1 MSDIM
6 KNLPYEA
13 LLPRRRKS
21 SSPLDL
27 IGSLLKQGKGSRNSG
42 NDGDEDESEDNPLK
56 ELDQLLLGRQRKNR
70 GKKLN
75 WQNPDFKE
83 GKSEVPFTKIFG
95 AKSRGQ
101 HGVHVKEEDIQRM
114 LEASMPNLKG
124 GKIIKLS
131 EASYRRGVYLNIE
144 YQTAKEQIYT
154 IKAKYV
160 RRTNELEIISL
171 NEISIMRKVDPES
184 DNDDAVEIEEKPV
197 AQLVEAPKVEEVVKV
212 EKKVEK
218 KEPVAKT

>member
-1 MSDIM
+1 M
-6 KNLPYEA
+6 
-13 LLPRRRKS
+13 
-21 SSPLDL
+21 
-27 IGSLLKQGKGSRNSG
+27 
-42 NDGDEDESEDNPLK
+42 K

-83 GKSEVPFTKIFG
+83 GKSEIPFTKIFG

-131 EASYRRGVYLNIE
+131 
-144 YQTAKEQIYT
+144 
-154 IKAKYV
+154 
-160 RRTNELEIISL
+160 
-171 NEISIMRKVDPES
+171 
-184 DNDDAVEIEEKPV
+184 
-197 AQLVEAPKVEEVVKV
+197 
-212 EKKVEK
+212 
-218 KEPVAKT
+218 

>member
-1 MSDIM
+1 M
-6 KNLPYEA
+6 KSLPYEA

-27 IGSLLKQGKGSRNSG
+27 IGSLLKQGKRSRNTG
-42 NDGDEDESEDNPLK
+42 NNEDDESEDNPLK

-75 WQNPDFKE
+75 WQNPDFKQ
-83 GKSEVPFTKIFG
+83 GKSEIPFTKIFG

-124 GKIIKLS
+124 GRIIKLS

-171 NEISIMRKVDPES
+171 NEINIMRKVDPES

-197 AQLVEAPKVEEVVKV
+197 AKIVEAPKVEEVKV
-212 EKKVEK
+212 EKQEEKK